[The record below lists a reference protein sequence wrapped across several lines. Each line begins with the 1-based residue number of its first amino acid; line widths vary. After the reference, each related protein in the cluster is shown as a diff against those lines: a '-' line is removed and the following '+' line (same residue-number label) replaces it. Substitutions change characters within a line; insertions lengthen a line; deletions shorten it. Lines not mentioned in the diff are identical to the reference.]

1 MKIFSR
7 LFRVV
12 SLCFKVLEDIFSGII
27 STALSAV
34 ITLAVVGGLV
44 IVALFVL
51 KTVSSMLAGNF

>member
-34 ITLAVVGGLV
+34 ITVAVVGGLV